1 MRERGKL
8 RKKIFFEMKKIRIL
22 ITVPSDENH
31 HYLLTFCVGAFT
43 CRRLFFALK
52 KRKKRTKQGT
62 ARILGGEERNGAS

>member
-1 MRERGKL
+1 
-8 RKKIFFEMKKIRIL
+8 MKKIRIL

-52 KRKKRTKQGT
+52 KKKKKDETGDCTHIRK
-62 ARILGGEERNGAS
+62 EERNGAT